1 MLVPAGKMATVEAI
15 AKRVAEGVVVGD
27 PSSDKTTVG
36 PVVSKL
42 QFDRVEGFI
51 AKGIAEGA
59 HLVTG
64 GAGRPDGL
72 PTGYYVKPTIF
83 SNVRND
89 MTIAREEIFGP
100 VLCILPYQN
109 EEEAVQIAHDTPYR
123 LAPYLLSEVYV
134 PAPLVRD
141 NHLD

>member
-1 MLVPAGKMATVEAI
+1 MLVAAGKMVTVEAI
-15 AKRVAEGVVVGD
+15 GKRVAEGVVVGD

-72 PTGYYVKPTIF
+72 PTGYYVKPTLF
-83 SNVRND
+83 SNVRHHLN
-89 MTIAREEIFGP
+89 IWREGVF
-100 VLCILPYQN
+100 
-109 EEEAVQIAHDTPYR
+109 
-123 LAPYLLSEVYV
+123 
-134 PAPLVRD
+134 
-141 NHLD
+141 